1 MDGRPCCTLVYGG
14 PKLRV
19 KNHSAVF
26 ARKDEISR
34 GKDVLNYIPEGIEGG
49 ELFGIFV
56 RNPFLSFVV
65 GSMD

>member
-1 MDGRPCCTLVYGG
+1 M
-14 PKLRV
+14 

-26 ARKDEISR
+26 AREDEISS
-34 GKDVLNYIPEGIEGG
+34 GKDVLNYVPEGIGGG

-65 GSMD
+65 RTMD